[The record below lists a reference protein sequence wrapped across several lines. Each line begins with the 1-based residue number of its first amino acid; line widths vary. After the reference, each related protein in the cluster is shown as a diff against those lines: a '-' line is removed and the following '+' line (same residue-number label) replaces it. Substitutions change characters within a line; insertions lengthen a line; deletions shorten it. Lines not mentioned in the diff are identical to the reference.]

1 MRQQLWDLSCDM
13 AFHECAEVSSVWEEV
28 VLCIVDRL
36 PLNVLALLLP
46 LEQMLKMSD
55 VSQRENRRALC
66 IRIIGRLCA
75 RVPLADAAAG
85 KALGLFPSPA
95 PAPSQAG
102 APVLPNP
109 GPLIDRALSLCQDT
123 SQVRWRVTC
132 DV

>member
-1 MRQQLWDLSCDM
+1 M

-123 SQVRWRVTC
+123 SQVRWRVKC

>member
-1 MRQQLWDLSCDM
+1 VRQQLWDLSCDM

-28 VLCIVDRL
+28 VLSIVDRL

-95 PAPSQAG
+95 PLPSQAG
-102 APVLPNP
+102 ALALPNP

-123 SQVRWRVTC
+123 SQVR
-132 DV
+132 